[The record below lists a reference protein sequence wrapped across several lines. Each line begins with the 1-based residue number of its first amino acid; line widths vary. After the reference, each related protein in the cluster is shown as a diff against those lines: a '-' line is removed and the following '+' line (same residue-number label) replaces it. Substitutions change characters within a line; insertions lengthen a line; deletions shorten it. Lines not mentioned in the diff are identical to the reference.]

1 MLYPS
6 SLSLSLPLVPLSPP
20 VPLSLAGRG
29 LCLLE
34 RTPETP
40 GWCFWLVVS
49 EANRWKLSCEATCMI
64 IEYLC
69 PPPQAFIYILNC
81 IPKALECAIM
91 SWMDVAQVAF
101 T

>member
-6 SLSLSLPLVPLSPP
+6 SLSLPLVPLSPP

-49 EANRWKLSCEATCMI
+49 DANRWKLSCEATCMI
-64 IEYLC
+64 IEYLWRLVNSR
-69 PPPQAFIYILNC
+69 PPLSIHVYTKLHP
-81 IPKALECAIM
+81 
-91 SWMDVAQVAF
+91 
-101 T
+101 